1 MSNNSNNRP
10 IILTA
15 AGVLA
20 AILAGGGGAL
30 WFNSRP
36 EVATGPRGI
45 ETPAPSTAPL
55 AEQRPSPTA
64 TAKLDANSG
73 TPPQGSAQPPA
84 GVSAGVGG
92 PGEGTESIADQDA
105 MILPEKAAS
114 PSVYWVGAKGNRV
127 EFEPETI
134 AIKPDASPSD
144 GLKTAIDKLLA
155 GKESTAI
162 PVGTQLL
169 SLKVDGDEVYIDL
182 SDKFSEGGGTA
193 SMVARI
199 GQVIYTTTTVQP
211 NAKIWLSVEGKRLE
225 MIGGEG
231 LMVEQPLTEERF
243 AKDFNL

>member
-1 MSNNSNNRP
+1 
-10 IILTA
+10 
-15 AGVLA
+15 
-20 AILAGGGGAL
+20 
-30 WFNSRP
+30 
-36 EVATGPRGI
+36 
-45 ETPAPSTAPL
+45 
-55 AEQRPSPTA
+55 
-64 TAKLDANSG
+64 
-73 TPPQGSAQPPA
+73 
-84 GVSAGVGG
+84 
-92 PGEGTESIADQDA
+92 